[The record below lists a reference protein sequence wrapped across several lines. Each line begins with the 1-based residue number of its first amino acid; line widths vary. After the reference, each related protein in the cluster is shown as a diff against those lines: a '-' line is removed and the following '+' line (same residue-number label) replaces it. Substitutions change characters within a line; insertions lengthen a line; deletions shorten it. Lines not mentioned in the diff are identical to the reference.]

1 MLNPVLPAPRFTLR
15 QLHYFAAVARIGQ
28 ISAAAAEVG
37 LSQSAMTLA
46 MAELERVLGSPLL
59 ERGRNGVALTAEG
72 QAFLQHAHAVLQTA
86 DEAARL
92 PFRRQA
98 GLSGCVELAAT
109 YTVLGYFLLP
119 ALARFRQLHPL
130 VQVKLTELPR
140 PQIEARLHAGQ
151 LQLAALL
158 LSNLAQPEGLATRV
172 LARSRRQLWV
182 AGEHALAALGSASWA
197 QIERHP
203 YILPMVDEGDDN
215 ALRYWQAAGR
225 APPEFIRTSSME
237 ALREMVALG
246 LGVTILSDMVF
257 RPWSLD
263 GRRIRAIPVDDRL
276 PVMEVGLAWP
286 AARPPDPCAEALQ
299 DFLASAFGGTGS
311 ATSGVNTI

>member
-1 MLNPVLPAPRFTLR
+1 MQAHTLPAPRFTLR
-15 QLHYFAAVARIGQ
+15 QLHYFAAVARSGQ

-46 MAELERVLGSPLL
+46 VAELERLLGAPLL

-92 PFRRQA
+92 PFRRHTELT
-98 GLSGCVELAAT
+98 GRVELAAT

-119 ALARFRQLHPL
+119 ALARFNQLHPR
-130 VQVKLTELPR
+130 VQVDLVELPR
-140 PQIEARLHAGQ
+140 AQIEDRLHAGR
-151 LQLAALL
+151 LQIAALL
-158 LSNLAQPEGLATRV
+158 LSNLAQPAGLEQRV

-182 AGEHALAALGSASWA
+182 AAEHPLAGLGSVPW
-197 QIERHP
+197 QEIEQHP
-203 YILPMVDEGDDN
+203 YILPLVDEGDVN
-215 ALRYWQAAGR
+215 ALRYWQTER
-225 APPEFIRTSSME
+225 REPPAFIRTSSIE

-263 GRRIRAIPVDDRL
+263 GRRIRALPVDARL

-286 AARPPDPCAEALQ
+286 AFAVGDPCVDALQ
-299 DFLASAFGGTGS
+299 DFLGRAFG
-311 ATSGVNTI
+311 APAA